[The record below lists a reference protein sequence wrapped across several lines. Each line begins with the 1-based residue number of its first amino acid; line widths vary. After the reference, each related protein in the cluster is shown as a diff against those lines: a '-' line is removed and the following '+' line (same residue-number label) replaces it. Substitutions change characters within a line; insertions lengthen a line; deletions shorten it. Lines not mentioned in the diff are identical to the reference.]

1 MNEKQKWVA
10 PIEDSPKPPPSR
22 VTLTYPIINNSATG
36 IFVVV
41 GSGKA
46 DIIKVY
52 FLNIIPQ
59 IKACNNI

>member
-1 MNEKQKWVA
+1 MDEKQKWVA

-52 FLNIIPQ
+52 FKRSFPR
-59 IKACNNI
+59 